1 MLRRGAT
8 VAREEVARPTVANVP
23 HDDDVFRN
31 GKFYFRGGVCYAVRV
46 A

>member
-1 MLRRGAT
+1 VLRRGAT
-8 VAREEVARPTVANVP
+8 VAREEVAGPTVANAP

-31 GKFYFRGGVCYAVRV
+31 GKLHFRGGVCYAVRV